1 MPEVAAAARP
11 SRRRSARRLLCAIVG
26 AVSLASVA
34 HAGGDDDPGGYAA
47 SALLPIDPQVQ
58 GLVRVPLGL
67 AQLGHLRSDRR
78 DDLRVFNGAGES
90 VAFAWAGAPTATPG
104 AATRVGL
111 PKFRWPEAPAA
122 SASEADADVRIELA
136 GDGRVLRVER
146 RGAPLP
152 RGADTGAAPVRW
164 LLDLAPLGEQRPTAL
179 HLDWQPPAA
188 DGVVTA
194 AQVEASADARLW
206 RSVGEATLLSVRDA
220 ASGLIVDQ
228 RRIALDPIDRS
239 DRYLRLKLTPGLA
252 VERVEAEL
260 PPAQAPTP
268 LASERFR
275 LQRDGDR
282 RWTLDTG
289 AVLPV
294 QRLQVHVGE
303 DNAVLPL
310 AVSHRLRAQAPA
322 GRAADRS
329 DPWSFAVAYTTYRLR
344 RDGAVVASPPIDV
357 DAAPAREWRF
367 VLDERVSPPDA
378 ALEATL
384 WWPEPQLI
392 VAARG
397 PAPFRLA
404 LGREG
409 ARPAAVDRAVLIPG
423 YREGDEFALPLVAP
437 GPVDVR
443 SPTPPTWRERLAA
456 AGPEAQRRWLL
467 WLVLGVAVAVLA
479 VLAWR
484 LARDLGA
491 TRPPPG

>member
-1 MPEVAAAARP
+1 MPEVDAAHRTL
-11 SRRRSARRLLCAIVG
+11 RRRSARRLLGAIVG
-26 AVSLASVA
+26 ALWLVSVA
-34 HAGGDDDPGGYAA
+34 RAGGDDDPGAYLA

-67 AQLGHLRSDRR
+67 ALLSQLRSQRR
-78 DDLRVFNGAGES
+78 DDLRVFNAAGES
-90 VAFAWAGAPTATPG
+90 VAFAWAGAPTAAPG
-104 AATRVGL
+104 AAAKVGL

-122 SASEADADVRIELA
+122 SASQADADVRIELA

-146 RGAPLP
+146 RGVASP
-152 RGADTGAAPVRW
+152 RGTETGAAPVRW
-164 LLDLAPLGEQRPTAL
+164 LLDLAPVGEQRPTAL
-179 HLDWQPPAA
+179 HLDLPPTPAE
-188 DGVVTA
+188 GVVAA
-194 AQVEASADARLW
+194 AQVEASADARRW
-206 RSVGEATLLSVRDA
+206 RSVGEATVLWVRDA

-228 RRIALDPIDRS
+228 RRIPLDPLERS
-239 DRYLRLKLTPGLA
+239 ERYLRLKLSPGLA

-282 RWTLDTG
+282 HWTLDTG

-294 QRLQVHVGE
+294 QRLQVHVGQ

-310 AVSHRLRAQAPA
+310 AVSHRLRAQTPA
-322 GRAADRS
+322 GRVADRS
-329 DPWSFAVAYTTYRLR
+329 DPWSFAFAYTAYRLR
-344 RDGAVVASPPIDV
+344 RDGTVVASPPIDV
-357 DAAPAREWRF
+357 DAGPAREWRF

-409 ARPAAVDRAVLIPG
+409 ARAAAVDRAVLIPG
-423 YREGDEFALPLVAP
+423 YRDGDEFALPLVAA
-437 GPVDVR
+437 GPVEVR
-443 SPTPPTWRERLAA
+443 PATPPTWRERLAA
-456 AGPEAQRRWLL
+456 AGPEARRRWLL
-467 WLVLGVAVAVLA
+467 WLVLGLAVVVLA

-491 TRPPPG
+491 ARPPPT